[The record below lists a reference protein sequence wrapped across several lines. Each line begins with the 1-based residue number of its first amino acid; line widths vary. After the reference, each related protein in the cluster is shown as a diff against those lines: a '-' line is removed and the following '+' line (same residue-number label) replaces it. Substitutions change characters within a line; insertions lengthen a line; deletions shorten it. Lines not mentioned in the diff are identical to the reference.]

1 VREASVPATSDD
13 PERVRVADVVL
24 DRPARVV
31 RVRGDSLVLPSQEF
45 QLLDL
50 LMTNVDR
57 VVPIEVILKT
67 VWGADFHGDPGTVA
81 VHVLRLRKRLER
93 WSGVSRHLRTVR
105 RIGYVFDTQPIAS
118 TKSRSGRDT

>member
-1 VREASVPATSDD
+1 VTEPSVPAPSGEPD
-13 PERVRVADVVL
+13 RVHVADVVL

-45 QLLDL
+45 RLLEL

-57 VVPIEVILKT
+57 VVPIKVILDT

-81 VHVLRLRKRLER
+81 VHILRLRKRLER

-118 TKSRSGRDT
+118 TKSRYGRDS